1 MNEHRIID
9 LMRAFEQDPPELDF
23 VLPAFLAGTVGALV
37 SPGGAGKSFFALE
50 AAMGIACT
58 VAGGDLLSLEPRHHG
73 PVYYFAA
80 EDPETAL
87 IRRVHAIGGYL
98 HPDARTSIAENLAI
112 EPIIGSMLNIADDR
126 QRREIIERCVGVRL
140 IVLDTLSR
148 IHQLDENS
156 NRDMARLISILE
168 NIAVET
174 GASVLFL
181 HHSSKAAALA
191 E

>member
-1 MNEHRIID
+1 VKESHTID
-9 LMRAFEQDPPELDF
+9 LMQAFKKEPPELDF
-23 VLPAFLAGTVGALV
+23 VLPGFVAGTVGALV
-37 SPGGAGKSFFALE
+37 SPGAAGKSFFALE

-58 VAGGDLLSLEPRHHG
+58 VAGGDLLNLQPRYHG

-87 IRRVHAIGGYL
+87 IRRIHAIGGYL
-98 HPDARTSIAENLAI
+98 QPDARTSIAGNLTI
-112 EPIIGSMLNIADDR
+112 EPIIGSMLNIADNK
-126 QRREIIERCVGVRL
+126 QRREIIERCIGVRL